1 MGGAVCGINIRG
13 EEEVSPAPVKTAEEG
28 FRMLTPPLFSEDQQ
42 RQTLSPDISTATPSL
57 CEEGVQL
64 LLGGKINCPRLKQK
78 NEDVLLQKDAPE
90 PLWSSLNK
98 RRFDFQDFPL
108 RLQKHFA
115 EKRKKE
121 RKVKNLIS
129 R

>member
-57 CEEGVQL
+57 CEEGVNPQSITTRV
-64 LLGGKINCPRLKQK
+64 GGASAANDGTR
-78 NEDVLLQKDAPE
+78 
-90 PLWSSLNK
+90 
-98 RRFDFQDFPL
+98 
-108 RLQKHFA
+108 
-115 EKRKKE
+115 
-121 RKVKNLIS
+121 
-129 R
+129 